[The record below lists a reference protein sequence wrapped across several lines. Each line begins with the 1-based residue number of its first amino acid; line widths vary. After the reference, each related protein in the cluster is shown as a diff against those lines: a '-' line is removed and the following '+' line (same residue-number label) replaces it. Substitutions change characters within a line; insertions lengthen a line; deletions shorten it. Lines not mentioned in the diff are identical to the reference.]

1 MKKLVVIFVSVGLLI
16 LLGSLFG
23 VQQMSEELGISQ
35 PVPLL
40 IEKEQQQE
48 EKATQV
54 KQSELEVKSQKI
66 EETGRFN
73 FFSEMGSDLAKGFNY
88 VSRAM
93 LGQVMTFVHQVLN
106 GEQEANS

>member
-1 MKKLVVIFVSVGLLI
+1 MKKLVVVFVSVGLLI

-40 IEKEQQQE
+40 IEKEQQE

-106 GEQEANS
+106 GEEANS